1 MYSSLA
7 AVPASETR
15 KPRGPMRE
23 LAHMTPFLALP
34 FQLALLWFLR
44 HEVGSLEFKVYP
56 SLIFG
61 YLGIFLSRRVPPVT
75 NNRELKQTRRRRLTR
90 TSQNKRFN

>member
-1 MYSSLA
+1 MQSFLA
-7 AVPASETR
+7 AVRASETR

-23 LAHMTPFLALP
+23 LASMIPVLALP

-44 HEVGSLEFKVYP
+44 HEAGSLEFKVYL

-61 YLGIFLSRRVPPVT
+61 YLITFFSRRVPPVT
-75 NNRELKQTRRRRLTR
+75 DNMSSPQSGAR
-90 TSQNKRFN
+90 